1 MAGGNLDAT
10 GVVVKDRFRAFLS
23 NFVEAAPPG
32 GADASFASQSQQS
45 QAQKVRASER
55 AGGRAGA
62 GGRSNARYQL
72 RSRARSRS
80 HSPCL
85 SALSRRLR
93 TLARA
98 CGVRARPSRRTR

>member
-55 AGGRAGA
+55 AGGRAGTLERA
-62 GGRSNARYQL
+62 ISIAITRALAVALAVLVRALSPPL
-72 RSRARSRS
+72 HARSRV
-80 HSPCL
+80 
-85 SALSRRLR
+85 RRLR
-93 TLARA
+93 ALSWR
-98 CGVRARPSRRTR
+98 SR